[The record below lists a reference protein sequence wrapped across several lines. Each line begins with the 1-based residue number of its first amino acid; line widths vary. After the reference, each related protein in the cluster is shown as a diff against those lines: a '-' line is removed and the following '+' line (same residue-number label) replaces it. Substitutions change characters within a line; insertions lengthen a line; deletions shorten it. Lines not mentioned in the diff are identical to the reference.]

1 MSENE
6 KLSHSPSAGVESGL
20 TESGVTESHESKR
33 ESKDFEERLAGLP
46 EKYRDEILRQ
56 YDIPETKV
64 SLLAVLRY
72 ATLFEKLLMIIGTLM
87 AIASGISHSNVI
99 LTCRRR
105 DASNDCYF
113 WRLDKCIRRLQ
124 FSWFNYCYKRPDCQ

>member
-6 KLSHSPSAGVESGL
+6 KLSHSPSPGV
-20 TESGVTESHESKR
+20 ESGVTESHESKKKS
-33 ESKDFEERLAGLP
+33 EDFEERLAGLP

-64 SLLAVLRY
+64 SLLAVLRH

-87 AIASGISHSNVI
+87 AIASGNSHSNG
-99 LTCRRR
+99 
-105 DASNDCYF
+105 Y
-113 WRLDKCIRRLQ
+113 
-124 FSWFNYCYKRPDCQ
+124 